1 MDVRSW
7 IEHRAFGLA
16 IGLAITAGAA
26 VFFHL
31 GAARRLDDF
40 NLDLHLRHDDPIS
53 VDPRITLI
61 DIDDTSLDVVSRWP
75 WPRRR
80 MAQLVRAL
88 STAGAEV
95 IVLDSV
101 FVDPAAPRVVHAGLE
116 ANHDVDTGLAEY
128 GDRATDEIVDDDQEL
143 RQAIAQ
149 SGNVYLGMF
158 GALET
163 PGRRAAPAAQGE
175 ANRFK
180 HAAVDLLRSHFAADP
195 ADAEKL
201 LPPRG
206 KKDRV
211 VLDRIWLDAKSRVAR
226 TAAKRFLA
234 DHATG
239 TFAKFVA
246 RMLPRSEVAA
256 LGADRTILLDAFQS
270 ARAERLLADI
280 PFPAGDTPGIRWP
293 EAQSVSL
300 PLPSLVKAARG
311 VGWVAYGRESGDGV
325 LRSLPMLVRGD
336 DGCYASLGLLVACD
350 VLGLDLHEASVTG
363 RALQLGGGDAT
374 RSIPIERDGDTLIA
388 WHRAARGGRWYNS
401 FTHWPAHR
409 ALRTPML
416 FEAIEQ
422 NERRIGL
429 LLGALVEE
437 RHRETPAAYNDYATR
452 ANEWW
457 LRRRAR
463 LRAMQ
468 FDAVPSPQAKLA
480 WRDPD
485 VAAVEQEALV
495 WLQRTWSLWRDEQ
508 PQTNEERVQRQAV
521 ERWHRRIVDEDEIG
535 HLLTL
540 DAGLGDEARVA
551 ADELG
556 RAASGKICLVG
567 NTATSVADLV
577 TTPVDSSMPGVMAH
591 ANVINMVL
599 RNRLV
604 RRASWLIQIALFV
617 LLGLG
622 ATVTANRLPL
632 AKSLL
637 LTVLASG
644 AVFVLAWVVFR
655 SSGLYLS
662 TIPAAA
668 AAALA
673 WVGVSAHR
681 EFTQERVRRFVERA
695 LSQYTAP
702 EIAGRIAKDPEL
714 RRLVPQSATITC
726 FFCDLEGF
734 TGLSERLGPSATRDT
749 LNPYLER
756 MSAILVAHGAIVNKF
771 IGDGIF
777 AFFNAP
783 ICPCGDH
790 ARAAVAA
797 AWECRRALAQLPAAP
812 SGPSGEPSGGG
823 LRMRIGLATGEVFVG
838 NYGSDAKLDYTC
850 IGDRVNL
857 AARLEKANKLIGST
871 ILMDKATREAVG
883 EDWAVGSFGRLR
895 VPGRS
900 QPVEAF
906 ELLGPSGTV
915 DDEAIEAVEQLSRA
929 IRRFQA
935 CDWGQAKRAFSD
947 LGDHKAAALYLDAV
961 AQLEASPP
969 GADWDGAL
977 ELRTD

>member
-7 IEHRAFGLA
+7 IEHRRFGLA

-40 NLDLHLRHDDPIS
+40 NLDLHLRHDDPIEA
-53 VDPRITLI
+53 DPRVTLI

-80 MAQLVRAL
+80 MAQLVRSL
-88 STAGAEV
+88 STAGAKV

-101 FVDPAAPRVVHAGLE
+101 FVDPMAPRVVHAGLD
-116 ANHDVDTGLAEY
+116 ANHDVDGGLVVY
-128 GDRATDEIVDDDQEL
+128 GDSATDEIVDDDAEL
-143 RQAIAQ
+143 KQAIAQ
-149 SGNVYLGMF
+149 AGNVYLGMF

-163 PGRRAAPAAQGE
+163 PGRPDVPATHGQADALE
-175 ANRFK
+175 D
-180 HAAVDLLRSHFAADP
+180 AAVELLQGDFATAL
-195 ADAEKL
+195 ADAEGK
-201 LPPRG
+201 LPPVAKRN
-206 KKDRV
+206 RV
-211 VLDRIWLDAKSRVAR
+211 VLDRVWMDAKRRVAR
-226 TAAKRFLA
+226 KAAERFLA
-234 DHATG
+234 DHAAG

-246 RMLPRSEVAA
+246 GMLPRSEVAA

-270 ARAERLLADI
+270 ARAERSLAAI
-280 PFPAGDTPGIRWP
+280 PLPAGNTGGIRWP
-293 EAQSVSL
+293 RAHGVSL
-300 PLPSLVKAARG
+300 PLPSFVKAARG
-311 VGWVAYGRESGDGV
+311 VGWVAYGRETGDGV
-325 LRSLPMLVRGD
+325 LRSLPMLVRD
-336 DGCYASLGLLVACD
+336 NDACYASLGLLVACD
-350 VLGLDLHEASVTG
+350 VLGLDLREARVTG
-363 RALQLGGGDAT
+363 RALVLGSGDAA
-374 RSIPIERDGDTLIA
+374 RSVPIEPDGETLIA
-388 WHRAARGGRWYNS
+388 WHRAARAGRWYES

-437 RHRETPAAYNDYATR
+437 RHRETPAAYNDYVTQ

-457 LRRRAR
+457 LRRRER

-468 FDAVPSPQAKLA
+468 FDIVPSPDSRFA
-480 WRDPD
+480 WRDPA
-485 VAAVEQEALV
+485 VAAVEKEALV
-495 WLQRTWSLWRDEQ
+495 WLQRTWSLWRDQ
-508 PQTNEERVQRQAV
+508 KPQTDEERRQRQAV
-521 ERWHRRIVDEDEIG
+521 ERLHRRLVDEDEVG
-535 HLLTL
+535 HLLAL
-540 DAGLGDEARVA
+540 DARLGDEARA
-551 ADELG
+551 AAHELG
-556 RAASGKICLVG
+556 RAVSDKICLVG

-599 RNRLV
+599 ENRFV
-604 RRASWLIQIALFV
+604 RRASGLIQIALFV

-622 ATVTANRLPL
+622 ATVSANRLPL

-637 LTVLASG
+637 LCVLAAG
-644 AVFVLAWVVFR
+644 LVFVIGWAAFR
-655 SSGLYLS
+655 SSGVYLA
-662 TIPAAA
+662 TIPAAVGGG
-668 AAALA
+668 LA

-681 EFTQERVRRFVERA
+681 EFTQERVRRVVERA

-702 EIAGRIAKDPEL
+702 EIAARIAKDPEL
-714 RRLVPQSATITC
+714 RRLAPQSATATC
-726 FFCDLEGF
+726 FFCDLEDF

-756 MSAILVAHGAIVNKF
+756 MSAILVSHGAIVNKF

-783 ICPCGDH
+783 ICPCPDH

-797 AWECRRALAQLPAAP
+797 AWECRRALAELPATP
-812 SGPSGEPSGGG
+812 SDPTGQPSRGG

-871 ILMDKATREAVG
+871 ILMDEATRDALG

-900 QPVEAF
+900 RPVEAF
-906 ELLGPSGTV
+906 EPLGPSGTV
-915 DDEAIEAVEQLSRA
+915 DGAALEAVEQLGRA

-935 CDWGQAKRAFSD
+935 CDWGQAKSAFAA
-947 LGDHKAAALYLDAV
+947 LGDLKAAALYLDAV
-961 AQLEASPP
+961 AQFEASPP